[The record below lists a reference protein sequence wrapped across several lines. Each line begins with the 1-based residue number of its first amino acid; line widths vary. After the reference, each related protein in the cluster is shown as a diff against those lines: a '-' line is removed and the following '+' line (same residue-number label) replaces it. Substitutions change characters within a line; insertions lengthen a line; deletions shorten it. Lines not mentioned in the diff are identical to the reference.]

1 MAWRYCGKCHSAMD
15 APDIREA
22 IKGVQEC
29 GCGWTHHVEDFEKTQ
44 ALDDLMERLERIEA
58 HLGLSK

>member
-1 MAWRYCGKCHSAMD
+1 MD